1 MINSIMAQF
10 DVNPYH
16 WPGWMHASLTA
27 TVALLTVFIF
37 VETRSFSKAQLSCST
52 MTVYL
57 NGLKLEARL
66 QTKCKKFTVSY
77 YKLYCRAHIAVGFKG
92 MCTISMYKC
101 NPIVP

>member
-37 VETRSFSKAQLSCST
+37 VETRSFSKARLSCSK

-57 NGLKLEARL
+57 NGLKLEAQL

-77 YKLYCRAHIAVGFKG
+77 YKL
-92 MCTISMYKC
+92 
-101 NPIVP
+101 